1 MCLCLG
7 YQARQQIKVVPPFRI
22 HGRVSVPQQENH
34 LIDRDRQIGIFH
46 DIIVD
51 FLPFAE
57 KALNVLV
64 KGAERI
70 PRETVVIAWES
81 HYHLPEDLLREGFQI
96 INASWQPLYVV
107 ASLVRRWYAKDIL
120 QWNVY
125 NWQHWWSES
134 AATFNPINVTP
145 TENLLGAEICAW
157 GCTFEQEI
165 GLVMENLA
173 ALTERTWNVK
183 RKSDLNEM
191 LENME
196 QLLSLASNLIA

>member
-1 MCLCLG
+1 L
-7 YQARQQIKVVPPFRI
+7 YSDFIARISRI
-22 HGRVSVPQQENH
+22 VLAHGRTP
-34 LIDRDRQIGIFH
+34 
-46 DIIVD
+46 IVWEG
-51 FLPFAE
+51 FPI
-57 KALNVLV
+57 

-70 PRETVVIAWES
+70 PRETIVIAWES
-81 HYHLPEDLLREGFQI
+81 HYHLPKDLLDEGFRI
-96 INASWQPLYVV
+96 INAAWQPLYIV

-145 TENLLGAEICAW
+145 TENVLGAEICAW

-173 ALTERTWNVK
+173 ALSERTWNVM
-183 RKSDLNEM
+183 RRSDLNEM

-196 QLLSLASNLIA
+196 QLLKLASRLIA